1 MSVQTI
7 RKFNR
12 YYTRILGIFDKKVFN
27 LNYSMI

>member
-1 MSVQTI
+1 MNLSVQTI

-27 LNYSMI
+27 